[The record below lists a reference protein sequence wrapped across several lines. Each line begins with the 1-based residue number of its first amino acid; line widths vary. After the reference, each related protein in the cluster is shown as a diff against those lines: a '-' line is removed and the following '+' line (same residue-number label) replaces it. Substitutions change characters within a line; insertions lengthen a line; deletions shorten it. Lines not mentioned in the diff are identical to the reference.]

1 MKHFIKDMKIAQ
13 EEAVQSHLHLQILQ
27 QALKNYEDLAKKDAH
42 NEELGTQALI
52 THYTGTI

>member
-1 MKHFIKDMKIAQ
+1 MKIAQ